1 MHGRH
6 ERWRGR
12 LVVLQWVVSQLEG
25 LMTFVGGCVCETWSW
40 KNCSWFI
47 VRYLRNMDL
56 IASCSFLGPSQPTL
70 PQLPSHYSLHLISQ
84 ILTQIYMGYRIYQL
98 MDAPTLKN
106 ENLAGSWISFIL
118 GHPSRKAR
126 EHPWFQSACYISCEL
141 GFQLVFIIS
150 CWHSIS
156 IIAQRLLLVVGLS
169 SNTYDLSWYDI
180 PLYISAMEN
189 DLIFRKWFLSIISPP
204 CMGCSKPLKYWK
216 EKKNVRFLRLR
227 IILLL
232 SFFEAVRHMYMMF
245 VFSQRSICDGL
256 YYLCNL

>member
-1 MHGRH
+1 MYIYREHRNIGSMHGRH

-126 EHPWFQSACYISCEL
+126 EHPWFQSACYKSCEL

-156 IIAQRLLLVVGLS
+156 IIAPETASSSWTLFKHLWPLMIWYSFVYICYGEWPNFSEMISFNYLSTLHGLLQTSQILK
-169 SNTYDLSWYDI
+169 
-180 PLYISAMEN
+180 
-189 DLIFRKWFLSIISPP
+189 RK
-204 CMGCSKPLKYWK
+204 
-216 EKKNVRFLRLR
+216 KK
-227 IILLL
+227 
-232 SFFEAVRHMYMMF
+232 
-245 VFSQRSICDGL
+245 C
-256 YYLCNL
+256 